1 MEKTL
6 VLIKPDAFQRS
17 LVGQII
23 TRLEQKGLKLIG
35 AKMIIMSSDM
45 LDKHYLHLIKLNF
58 FSEIKD
64 FMSSGPILAT
74 CWEGVDAVAT
84 MRRVC
89 GVTKAREANLGTIR
103 GDFAMSIQCN
113 LIHASE
119 DLDAAKRE
127 LIMFFSNDEIFKYE
141 LNNVSVIY
149 SISEKQ

>member
-17 LVGQII
+17 LVGKII
-23 TRLEQKGLKLIG
+23 TRLEIKGLKLIG

-45 LDKHYLHLIKLNF
+45 LDKHYSHLIKLDF
-58 FSEIKD
+58 FSEIKN

-74 CWEGVDAVAT
+74 CWEGLEAAAT
-84 MRRVC
+84 VRKVC
-89 GVTKAREANLGTIR
+89 GITKAREADPGTIR
-103 GDFAMSIQCN
+103 GDFGMSIQCN

-119 DLDAAKRE
+119 DLEASKRE
-127 LIMFFSNDEIFKYE
+127 LSLFFSENEIFEYD

-149 SISEKQ
+149 SISENQ